1 MAYTQRF
8 DEYTKLLSKDVYSGV
23 TTEQNTT
30 FVNVKN
36 YRRIAIIIQALAV
49 GTSLDAD
56 VEITTDGVTGGLFTL
71 KSITQLGGS
80 DDSDIVLINIRDEEL
95 SKPSGAS
102 SEQYDWI
109 RVETTPSGSG
119 TYVVLV
125 LGLEPRFSAVGTTEW
140 DQVIA

>member
-8 DEYTKLLSKDVYSGV
+8 DEYTKLLSKNVYSGV

-30 FVNVKN
+30 YVNVKN
-36 YRRIAIIIQALAV
+36 YRRVAIIIQALAV

-56 VEITTDGVTGGLFTL
+56 VEITTDGVSAGLFTL

-102 SEQYDWI
+102 SEQYDWLH
-109 RVETTPSGSG
+109 VETTPSGSG